1 MDFPIEIYN
10 EIQYKKGARIGQ
22 TLLLDNNAVVQ
33 SGQSANDKFYLQA
46 YDVDGSQYV
55 NFLTLS
61 SNNTPSLTLSPPTGG
76 NVTIQANTLSVQS
89 GGLFD
94 VHNASYG
101 YLPNLYTDA
110 VSVTAGSGLLVS
122 GQFTSYMDFSVNGN
136 FTVDE
141 STGNTTVAGTLETD
155 SAVTLNSPFN
165 NIPSS
170 SSFLLRLGGGVNGA
184 NENGNQIEMGWAG
197 SDHLYRHCIKTW
209 HNIYGDDQNEI
220 RFYTWQTS
228 DGSTATGTKLGFRIN
243 NGTAIAPYFQVTNS
257 AQIGTSTLSAPSN
270 GLVTGGNIY
279 VGDVTT
285 DETRGITM
293 YRTYYRW
300 NADTRTVE
308 LTSTGD
314 GSGTDGHAGLS
325 ILSLWNDISF
335 DYYKYNGGSQKYSGF
350 HQFFADK
357 SILMMP
363 TTAAYDSDLPYG
375 SDAFGRD
382 GNYNTQYAS
391 WYSYVDQTNHKLKF
405 RVRYTD
411 GTLKTGEVALS

>member
-1 MDFPIEIYN
+1 MAFPVATDL
-10 EIQYKKGARIGQ
+10 Q
-22 TLLLDNNAVVQ
+22 LLNGHSLL
-33 SGQSANDKFYLQA
+33 SGENSSDAFYLKA
-46 YDVDGSQYV
+46 YDVDDTTYKTFV
-55 NFLTLS
+55 TLTS
-61 SNNTPSLTLSPPTGG
+61 GNTPSMSIIPPTGG
-76 NVTIQANTLSVQS
+76 NVSILANTLAVSS
-89 GGLFD
+89 GGTFD
-94 VHNASYG
+94 VHNAESG
-101 YLPNLYTDA
+101 YLPKIYTDQY
-110 VSVTAGSGLLVS
+110 SVTVGSGLSVAGL
-122 GQFTSYMDFSVNGN
+122 FKTYMDFSVNGN